1 MMIFQRFLTALGRTY
16 QAMQQW
22 EEAQEALEEAEAIA
36 ERLDLGP
43 VRVSTLS
50 PLCMHHALA
59 GEWEAALRY
68 ALQAIAIRKNADATL
83 IVLDFCSHYE
93 TEALLYGGDERQARE
108 AVHRLGERLG
118 PNRRFRV
125 PFLRSRALLATWDGH
140 SEQAIGYLRE
150 AAQIAADLGL
160 PGERWQ
166 IQAALASLYEA
177 IGQQEQARTAFGE
190 AATIIQGLAE
200 GIGDEARRS
209 RFLAGPQIQQLVQH
223 AQGATCI
230 LPKSRP

>member
-125 PFLRSRALLATWDGH
+125 PYLGSRYF
-140 SEQAIGYLRE
+140 S
-150 AAQIAADLGL
+150 
-160 PGERWQ
+160 
-166 IQAALASLYEA
+166 
-177 IGQQEQARTAFGE
+177 
-190 AATIIQGLAE
+190 
-200 GIGDEARRS
+200 
-209 RFLAGPQIQQLVQH
+209 
-223 AQGATCI
+223 
-230 LPKSRP
+230 LPKSPLRRQRALGQGERSRQPCCLAAEEAIF